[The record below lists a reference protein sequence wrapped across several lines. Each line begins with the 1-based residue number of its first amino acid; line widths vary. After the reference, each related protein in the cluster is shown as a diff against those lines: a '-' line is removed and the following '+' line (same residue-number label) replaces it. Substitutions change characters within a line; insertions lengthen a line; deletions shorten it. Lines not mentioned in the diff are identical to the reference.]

1 MNENVNGLVYNHDE
15 TITTNCGGP
24 RATGRA
30 FDPGSAAEASFRVD
44 NGAVALRIDRA
55 GASRVNGRGFGLARL
70 NPRDPHAARSFR
82 ARAYRVS
89 TMRGTV
95 VGQTRRHHVEETCR
109 RDVRKRERK
118 YVNYETKSY
127 T

>member
-1 MNENVNGLVYNHDE
+1 M
-15 TITTNCGGP
+15 
-24 RATGRA
+24 
-30 FDPGSAAEASFRVD
+30 
-44 NGAVALRIDRA
+44 ALRIDRA

-70 NPRDPHAARSFR
+70 NPRDPHAVRSFR

-95 VGQTRRHHVEETCR
+95 IEQTCRHHVEETLR